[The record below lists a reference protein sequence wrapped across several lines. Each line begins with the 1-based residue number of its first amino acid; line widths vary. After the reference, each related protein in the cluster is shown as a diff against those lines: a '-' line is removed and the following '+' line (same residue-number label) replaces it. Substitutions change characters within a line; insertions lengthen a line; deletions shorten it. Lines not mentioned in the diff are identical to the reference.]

1 MDKNDA
7 ITIAKKYIESVNKQ
21 YKVQNAFLFGSFAHN
36 TNHADSDIDIALVF
50 DEVDDL
56 IDLQVQ
62 LMQIRTDDDL
72 MIEHHPFRSSEFHL
86 TNPIVAEITKNGI
99 EIFSTAA

>member
-21 YKVQNAFLFGSFAHN
+21 YKVQNAFLFGSFAQN

-62 LMQIRTDDDL
+62 LMQIRTDDNP
-72 MIEHHPFRSSEFHL
+72 MIEPHSFRSS
-86 TNPIVAEITKNGI
+86 
-99 EIFSTAA
+99 